1 MRRTG
6 LLICGTAVAALA
18 LAGCGQSSIAGSATA
33 NGGNNP
39 AASGGGG
46 VGGVIS
52 VAQLGDLVSANT
64 NKKETAHFSL
74 QVTGTVGIS
83 SSGEVRF
90 GSPLAMDETTNV
102 PQMGD
107 LEIRVLDNIA
117 YLKLPASIAQMEGAT
132 KPWVKLD
139 PNGNNPLDKAM
150 AGSLQTAQQDVD
162 PSAMLNKIKSAGTIT
177 ATSHEQVNG
186 ENTTHYTITVD
197 PKKLTTNVAGLGT
210 DANMLPNSMTVDY
223 WVNSDNLPVKFST
236 AATVQSPTGG
246 APIQVNV
253 TGNFTDWGQPVNI
266 TAPPADQVGS
276 LGG

>member
-6 LLICGTAVAALA
+6 LLIGGTAVAVLA
-18 LAGCGQSSIAGSATA
+18 LAACGPSSIAGSAT
-33 NGGNNP
+33 GNSGTGP
-39 AASGGGG
+39 AASGGNG

-74 QVTGTVGIS
+74 QVSGTVGIS
-83 SSGEVRF
+83 SSGTVKF

-102 PQMGD
+102 PQMGNM
-107 LEIRVLDNIA
+107 EIRVLDNTA

-139 PNGNNPLDKAM
+139 PNGSDPLSKAM

-177 ATSHEQVNG
+177 ATSQDTVNG
-186 ENTTHYTITVD
+186 QPATHYTITVD

-210 DANMLPNSMTVDY
+210 DANMLPSSMTMDY
-223 WVNSDNLPVKFST
+223 WVNSDNLPVKFTT
-236 AATVQSPTGG
+236 AASVPSPTGG

-266 TAPPADQVGS
+266 TAPPADQVGT